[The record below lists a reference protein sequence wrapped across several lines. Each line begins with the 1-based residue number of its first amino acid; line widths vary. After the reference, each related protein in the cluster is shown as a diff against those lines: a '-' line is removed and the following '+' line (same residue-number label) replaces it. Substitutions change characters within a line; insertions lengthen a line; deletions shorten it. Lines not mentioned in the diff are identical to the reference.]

1 MSLVLAA
8 RYASKGDLTQFT
20 QIVQKN
26 RTYYLSDPWAP
37 YSALTLALVLFP
49 EALDSYYELLIHQ
62 LCTGELEE
70 DTAELP
76 EEALKLPAAEAES
89 RQHAL
94 VEYLLSKANELGWVQ
109 EKEDDDPYSKWVQI
123 RMRKVDDCCG
133 MVQQFKYTPDKLIP
147 WQEGVANVVSLYR
160 QYYTGWFTISEFE
173 KNPSKTNVFRLL
185 ENSTANVIS
194 RDIRNLVVPYLN
206 YIDDWSGL
214 YVWIEENVNN
224 LELLLPISSNKAISS
239 AIIAA
244 CYLCKNTD
252 QASIATLKSIQKA
265 VPISSQYPKN
275 DLNYNS
281 YTSTDFSSLT
291 SLLQSSITA
300 RSEKAL
306 AFMNDLIR
314 AMSLLSVQF
323 NVTLYEVA
331 YLHLSATAEEQYSV
345 VPDYLRNCKDF
356 HKAHEVLHWLKE
368 CGILG
373 KVSVSQIDTAL
384 IESSLSQGSFDF
396 IHKHYPKP
404 PLDTI
409 VKTFDYF
416 YDNATNGN
424 KTRSKM
430 KSAATCLDLA
440 TESSEELERRK
451 ALLYATHE
459 LSQFSLTLTPGV
471 PLRPIEIKQH
481 ASDPLYI
488 IHRVLELN
496 PEACKELSLLTVI
509 AEDLLKSTGDST
521 LLNHPVDTVPVRVC
535 AMCVQAALI
544 DTNFM
549 LAYEYALSLS
559 SLKDSSVAWTACFQV
574 GKFISPDWDSA
585 RPPKSV
591 LNKQMDILSR
601 TLTICPRENIASVLS
616 VWKRNEQLLEPTPD
630 DTQDDQYHRHHQ
642 PQGPSDDASTP
653 HGDRKRDQISNLL
666 VSGLGW
672 AIGAK

>member
-8 RYASKGDLTQFT
+8 RYASKGNLTQFT
-20 QIVQKN
+20 QTVQKD
-26 RTYYLSDPWAP
+26 REYYLSDPWAP
-37 YSALTLALVLFP
+37 YSALTVALVLFP

-70 DTAELP
+70 TASEVP
-76 EEALKLPAAEAES
+76 EETLKLPDAEAEA
-89 RQHAL
+89 RKHTL
-94 VEYLLSKANELGWVQ
+94 VEYLSSKANELGWVREQ
-109 EKEDDDPYSKWVQI
+109 EDDDPYSKWIQI
-123 RMRKVDDCCG
+123 RTRKVDDCCG
-133 MVQQFKYTPDKLIP
+133 MIQQFKYTPEKLMP

-160 QYYTGWFTISEFE
+160 QYYSGWFTISEFE
-173 KNPSKTNVFRLL
+173 KNDSKTNVFKLL

-194 RDIRNLVVPYLN
+194 RDIRKLVVPYLN

-214 YVWIEENVNN
+214 YVWIEENAEN
-224 LELLLPISSNKAISS
+224 LDLLLPIASNKAISS

-252 QASIATLKSIQKA
+252 QAAIATLKSIQKA
-265 VPISSQYPKN
+265 IPVSSQYPKN

-281 YTSTDFSSLT
+281 YASTDFSSLT
-291 SLLQSSITA
+291 NLLQSSITA

-306 AFMNDLIR
+306 AFLSDLIK

-323 NVTLYEVA
+323 NITLHEVA
-331 YLHLSATAEEQYSV
+331 YLRFTATAEEQYNV
-345 VPDYLRNCKDF
+345 VPDYLRNCNDF
-356 HKAHEVLHWLKE
+356 HKAREVLHWLKE
-368 CGILG
+368 CGILE
-373 KVSVSQIDTAL
+373 KVSISQIDSAL
-384 IESSLSQGSFDF
+384 MEASLSQGSFDF
-396 IHKHYPKP
+396 THKYYPKP
-404 PLDTI
+404 PLDII

-471 PLRPIEIKQH
+471 PLKPIEIKQH

-509 AEDLLKSTGDST
+509 AEDLVKFTGDSS

-544 DTNFM
+544 DTNFN

-559 SLKDSSVAWTACFQV
+559 PLKDSSVAWTACFQV

-591 LNKQMDILSR
+591 LNKQMDILAR

-616 VWKRNEQLLEPTPD
+616 AWKRNEQLLEPTPH
-630 DTQDDQYHRHHQ
+630 DTQPNEQHHE
-642 PQGPSDDASTP
+642 PQGPSDDTTTP

>member
-8 RYASKGDLTQFT
+8 RYASKGNLTQFT
-20 QIVQKN
+20 QIVQKEKD
-26 RTYYLSDPWAP
+26 YYLSDPWVP
-37 YSALTLALVLFP
+37 YSALTIALVFLP

-62 LCTGELEE
+62 LCKGEVEE
-70 DTAELP
+70 ATSEVP
-76 EEALKLPAAEAES
+76 EETLKLPEAEMDT
-89 RQHAL
+89 RRHVL
-94 VEYLLSKANELGWVQ
+94 VEYLSSRATELGWVQ
-109 EKEDDDPYSKWVQI
+109 EKEDDDPYSKWIQI
-123 RMRKVDDCCG
+123 RTRKVDDCCG
-133 MVQQFKYTPDKLIP
+133 MIQQFRYTPDKLMP
-147 WQEGVANVVSLYR
+147 WQEGIANVVSLYR
-160 QYYTGWFTISEFE
+160 QYYSEWFTISEFE
-173 KNPSKTNVFRLL
+173 KNDCKTNVFKLL
-185 ENSTANVIS
+185 GNSAANVIS
-194 RDIRNLVVPYLN
+194 RDMRKLVVPYLN

-214 YVWIEENVNN
+214 YAWIEENSNN
-224 LELLLPISSNKAISS
+224 LELLLPMASNKAISS

-252 QASIATLKSIQKA
+252 QASISTLKSIQKA
-265 VPISSQYPKN
+265 IPVSSQYPKN

-281 YTSTDFSSLT
+281 YASTDFSSLT
-291 SLLQSSITA
+291 NLLQSSITA

-306 AFMNDLIR
+306 SFLGDLIK

-323 NVTLYEVA
+323 NVTLREVA
-331 YLHLSATAEEQYSV
+331 YLRLVATAEEQYNV
-345 VPDYLRNCKDF
+345 VPDYLRNCNDF

-368 CGILG
+368 CHILE
-373 KVSVSQIDTAL
+373 KVSISQIDSAL
-384 IESSLSQGSFDF
+384 IESSLSQGDFGF
-396 IHKHYPKP
+396 IHKYYPRP
-404 PLDTI
+404 PLDI
-409 VKTFDYF
+409 IIKTFDYF

-440 TESSEELERRK
+440 TEPSEELERRK
-451 ALLYATHE
+451 ALLHATHE

-471 PLRPIEIKQH
+471 PLKPIEIKQH

-496 PEACKELSLLTVI
+496 PEACKEISLLTVI
-509 AEDLLKSTGDST
+509 AEDLLKFTGDSS

-535 AMCVQAALI
+535 AMCVQAALV
-544 DTNFM
+544 DTNFT

-559 SLKDSSVAWTACFQV
+559 ALKESSVAWTACFQV
-574 GKFISPDWDSA
+574 GKFISPDWESA

-616 VWKRNEQLLEPTPD
+616 AWKRNEQLLEPTPH
-630 DTQDDQYHRHHQ
+630 DTQDNDKYHE
-642 PQGPSDDASTP
+642 PQGPSGDATTA